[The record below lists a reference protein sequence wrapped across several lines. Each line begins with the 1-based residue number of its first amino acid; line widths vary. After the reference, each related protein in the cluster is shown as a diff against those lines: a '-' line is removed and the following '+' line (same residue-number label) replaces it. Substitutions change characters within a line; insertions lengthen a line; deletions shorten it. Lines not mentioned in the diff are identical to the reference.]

1 MMRWLTLALSLTV
14 IAIVLVDAFEAM
26 LLPRRVAR
34 NFRLAR
40 QLYRSTWLPWS
51 AIARRMGPGKRREV
65 FLGIFGPLSMLVL
78 FSVWAIGLILGFALL
93 HWSLETPLSQ
103 SPERASL
110 FDAFYMSGVTFFTLG
125 YGDVTPV
132 NKAGRFLA
140 VVEAGVGFGFLA
152 VVISYLPV
160 LYQAFSRREVMI
172 SLLDARA
179 GSPPTAAQLLV
190 RSAAARDR
198 SDLGRILGEYE
209 RWSAELLE
217 SHLSFAVLSYYRS
230 QHDNQSWLAAAT
242 AILDTCSLLIAAVE
256 SDEAI
261 YQAGLT
267 FAMTRHA
274 VVDLAQA
281 FKSPPH
287 PPDQD
292 RLPPDQLH
300 RLRDTLRSAGITP
313 REGTIIDRKLTEL
326 RAMYEPFVVSLSAY
340 FVLPI
345 PPFLSD
351 APVVDNWQT
360 SAWMRRTAGMSALVP
375 AQPGDDHLV

>member
-1 MMRWLTLALSLTV
+1 MMRWLTLVLSLAV
-14 IAIVLVDAFEAM
+14 IAVVLVDAFEAM
-26 LLPRRVAR
+26 LLPRRVSR
-34 NFRLAR
+34 NFRLSR
-40 QLYRSTWLPWS
+40 QFYRSTWRPWA
-51 AIARRMGPGKRREV
+51 AIGRRLSQGKRREV
-65 FLGIFGPLSMLVL
+65 FLSVFGPLSMLVL
-78 FSVWAIGLILGFALL
+78 FAVWAAGLILGFALV
-93 HWSLETPLSQ
+93 HWSLDTPLSQ
-103 SPERASL
+103 PRAGASL

-132 NKAGRFLA
+132 NKLGRVLV
-140 VVEAGVGFGFLA
+140 VVETGVGFGFLA

-198 SDLGRILGEYE
+198 DDLARILGECE

-256 SDEAI
+256 RDDV

-281 FKSPPH
+281 YKSPPRLLDH
-287 PPDQD
+287 D
-292 RLPPDQLH
+292 RLPPDRLG
-300 RLRDTLRSAGITP
+300 RLRDALRSAGITP
-313 REGTIIDRKLTEL
+313 REGATIDRKLTEL

-360 SAWMRRTAGMSALVP
+360 SAWMRRTAGIDSLIP
-375 AQPGDDHLV
+375 AQPDDDHLV

>member
-1 MMRWLTLALSLTV
+1 
-14 IAIVLVDAFEAM
+14 
-26 LLPRRVAR
+26 
-34 NFRLAR
+34 
-40 QLYRSTWLPWS
+40 
-51 AIARRMGPGKRREV
+51 
-65 FLGIFGPLSMLVL
+65 MLVL
-78 FSVWAIGLILGFALL
+78 FAVWATGLIFGFALL
-93 HWSLETPLSQ
+93 HWSLDTPLSQ
-103 SPERASL
+103 PREGGSL

-125 YGDVTPV
+125 YGDVTPLDKV
-132 NKAGRFLA
+132 GRILV
-140 VVEAGVGFGFLA
+140 VVETGVGFGFLA
-152 VVISYLPV
+152 VVIGYLPV

-179 GSPPTAAQLLV
+179 GSLPTAAQLLV
-190 RSAAARDR
+190 RSAAARGRD
-198 SDLGRILGEYE
+198 DLARILGEYE

-217 SHLSFAVLSYYRS
+217 SHLSFAVLGYYRS

-256 SDEAI
+256 REDV

-281 FKSPPH
+281 YKSPPRPLDH
-287 PPDQD
+287 D
-292 RLPPDQLH
+292 RLAPDLLG

-313 REGTIIDRKLTEL
+313 REGTAIDGKLIEL
-326 RAMYEPFVVSLSAY
+326 RAMYEPFIVSLSDY
-340 FVLPI
+340 FVLTL

-360 SAWMRRTAGMSALVP
+360 SGWMRQTAGIASLTP
-375 AQPGDDHLV
+375 AQPDDDHLG